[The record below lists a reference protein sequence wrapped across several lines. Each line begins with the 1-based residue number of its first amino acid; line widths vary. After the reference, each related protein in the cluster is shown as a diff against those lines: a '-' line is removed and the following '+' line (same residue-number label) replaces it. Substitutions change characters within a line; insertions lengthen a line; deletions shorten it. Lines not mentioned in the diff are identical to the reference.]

1 MRRRHYHRLS
11 EVTGLD
17 TSSVSRRFDDARAS
31 RETDSKLAYAS
42 ALVRNKYEEKIAES
56 QD

>member
-1 MRRRHYHRLS
+1 LS
-11 EVTGLD
+11 KVTSLD
-17 TSSVSRRFDDARAS
+17 TSSVSRRFDDARTS

-42 ALVRNKYEEKIAES
+42 ALVRKKYDEKIAES